1 MHKRIDKNRHRCRP
15 KACLIALESDR
26 WDAASALTICGRIKE
41 RRLETGLPVVFL
53 KGKQGHSRRRGK
65 TAQLVCAFF
74 FFFLKENPSGM
85 CSFPRYALPFLHVIL
100 CLSFLVDSFCLH
112 FESQPGCSPNVV
124 GGLINAQLSCVSN
137 MVGSFE
143 DDLRLPSH
151 CFILNAE

>member
-74 FFFLKENPSGM
+74 FFFFKGESLRYVLFPPVCAAFSACDFVSVFSGRFFL
-85 CSFPRYALPFLHVIL
+85 SAL
-100 CLSFLVDSFCLH
+100 
-112 FESQPGCSPNVV
+112 
-124 GGLINAQLSCVSN
+124 
-137 MVGSFE
+137 
-143 DDLRLPSH
+143 
-151 CFILNAE
+151 